1 MKILTLSTILAAAVL
16 SFASC
21 NKQYDTEV
29 SDSQTNG
36 NNNSNGGSGSN
47 FNWSGTPPLSA
58 KVDGVPFLA
67 VDADIIEFAGYYSI
81 TGEAADGS
89 SINPSIPVG
98 AVPGLIYSMPSPAN
112 LGWQNTSGPGLI
124 VLGAMPGKVKIV
136 TNNST
141 TLEGY
146 FWAEMKDY
154 TGQKDTVVHIT
165 EGYFKV
171 DKP

>member
-1 MKILTLSTILAAAVL
+1 MKILTLSMILAAAVL

-21 NKQYDTEV
+21 NKQYNTEV
-29 SDSQTNG
+29 SDSQTNNN
-36 NNNSNGGSGSN
+36 NNNSSGSGSN
-47 FNWSGTPPLSA
+47 FNWGGTPPLSA

-67 VDADIIEFAGYYSI
+67 VDIDLTEFAGGYYI

-89 SINPSIPVG
+89 SINPVVPVG

-112 LGWQNTSGPGLI
+112 VSWQNTSGSGSI
-124 VLGAMPGKVKIV
+124 VLGASPGKVKIV

-146 FWAEMKDY
+146 FWADMKDY

-165 EGYFKV
+165 EGYFKI

>member
-1 MKILTLSTILAAAVL
+1 MKILTISTILAAAVL
-16 SFASC
+16 SLASC

-29 SDSQTNG
+29 SDSQ
-36 NNNSNGGSGSN
+36 NNNNNGGGSGSN

-67 VDADIIEFAGYYSI
+67 VTTDVTEFAGYYYI
-81 TGEAADGS
+81 LGEAADGS
-89 SINPSIPVG
+89 SINPAIPLG
-98 AVPGLIYSMPSPAN
+98 AVSGLVYSMPSPAN
-112 LGWQNTSGPGLI
+112 LGWQNSSTGAPIGLQ
-124 VLGAMPGKVKIV
+124 ASTGKVKIV

-146 FWAEMKDY
+146 FWAEMKDPS
-154 TGQKDTVVHIT
+154 GQKDTVVHIT